1 MKLKKKSI
9 VYFVVL
15 FILITA
21 FLYGF
26 YGKVIL
32 HPNAFIFG
40 NHGDGMKNYYT
51 YAYYIQHNH
60 SYTNFEGMNY
70 PYGENFTYTDCH
82 PLLAFVLK
90 LIHDVF
96 PGIAQYSI
104 GLLNLLM
111 IFSIGITAIILYF
124 LFRELKVTHLLSVM
138 GAMAITALS
147 PQIFR
152 LSGHYALSYGFFIP
166 LTIYL
171 LILYEKGKHQ
181 WRIFFLLSVSIFFF
195 FATHAYLGMIAATL
209 VFTYAVAGIVDKL
222 FRKKKA
228 ALAKHFWLVAAALI
242 PVALYYLLVKITDIH
257 SGRTTNPWGI
267 LENHAELSSI
277 FLPVCSPLDKIKG
290 ALFPGLIQPWEGWS
304 YIGLITI
311 LALIAF
317 IVASVV
323 SSVKGRRLTL
333 NKSWVDSYPLRL
345 LFVVS
350 LIILAFSLFVPFR
363 WFGWEH
369 LINYFDVVKQFRAIG
384 RFAWVFYFVSAIV
397 LIAITNSL
405 FNGLSKK
412 KLNVPAYF
420 LAVLIPMLLFAESW
434 KYHEITSAE
443 IVKSPNFFCAQQLPQ
458 PLKHDIENTNVF
470 NYQAILPF
478 PFFYIGSENYG
489 KVADEKVYRL
499 AFLFSY
505 HTGLPMFSSYLT
517 RTSIHE
523 SKKIM
528 QLLAA
533 NYYQKEI
540 KKDLPCHK
548 PFLLVCL
555 NGYLNNSESE
565 YVKKA
570 TLICTRDDYSLYEI
584 SPEVFFENT
593 AKEEFRNF
601 DVVKD
606 SLFEKQGFLVSD
618 TSLLFV
624 YDDFANDATDIAFS
638 GGRGCHF
645 GPQKDFHILLKIEKG
660 RLPLNKKFT
669 ARLWMYN
676 RGENFG
682 QDCLSG
688 MFFFQKNKD
697 GQVEWLQPIITAGN
711 SHEINGDWS
720 LVELSLDHQDAEAAY
735 DLVYKGSDL
744 AEKTMYVDD
753 LLFYDND
760 LVVYKMMKDRG
771 STSSLFKNNHRIS
784 QPEKAR

>member
-1 MKLKKKSI
+1 MKLKKKSL
-9 VYFVVL
+9 VYFVIL
-15 FILITA
+15 LLLITA

-26 YGKVIL
+26 YGKVII

-40 NHGDGMKNYYT
+40 NQGDGMKNYYT
-51 YAYYIQHNH
+51 YAYYIQNNQ

-90 LIHDVF
+90 LIHEAF

-111 IFSIGITAIILYF
+111 IFSIAITVILLY
-124 LFRELKVTHLLSVM
+124 LLLRELKVVHLLSVL
-138 GAMAITALS
+138 GAVAITALS

-152 LSGHYALSYGFFIP
+152 LSGHYALSYSFFIP

-171 LILYEKGKHQ
+171 LILFEKANHRS
-181 WRIFFLLSVSIFFF
+181 RIFFLLCFSIFFF
-195 FATHAYLGMIAATL
+195 FSIHAYMGMIAATL
-209 VFTYAVAGIVDKL
+209 VFTYALVGLSDKL
-222 FRKKKA
+222 LRRQKPWMG
-228 ALAKHFWLVAAALI
+228 KHFWLMTAALI
-242 PVALYYLLVKITDIH
+242 PVALYYLVVKITDIH
-257 SGRTTNPWGI
+257 TGRTSNPWGI
-267 LENHAELSSI
+267 LENHAELSSVFI
-277 FLPVCSPLDKIKG
+277 PVCSPLDKIKET
-290 ALFPGLIQPWEGWS
+290 LFPGLIQPWEGWS
-304 YIGLITI
+304 YIGMITI

-323 SSVKGRRLTL
+323 SSVTSRKLAFNR
-333 NKSWVDSYPLRL
+333 NWVESYPIRL
-345 LFVVS
+345 LFATS
-350 LIILAFSLFVPFR
+350 LIILAFALFVPFR
-363 WFGWEH
+363 WFGWER
-369 LINYFDVVKQFRAIG
+369 LINYFDIIKQFRAIG

-397 LIAITNSL
+397 LIVITNSL
-405 FNGLSKK
+405 FDGLSKK
-412 KLNVPAYF
+412 KLKVPAYF
-420 LAVLIPMLLFAESW
+420 LAVLIPVLLFAESW

-470 NYQAILPF
+470 GYQAILPF
-478 PFFYIGSENYG
+478 PFFYIGSENFG

-505 HTGLPMFSSYLT
+505 HTGLPMISSYLT

-533 NYYQKEI
+533 NYYQKDI
-540 KKDLPCHK
+540 KNDLPSQK

-555 NGYLNNSESE
+555 NGYLNSKEAE

-584 SPEVFFENT
+584 RPEVFFENI
-593 AKEEFRNF
+593 AEEEFRNF
-601 DVVKD
+601 DVIKD
-606 SLFEKQGFLVSD
+606 SLFEKRGFLVSD
-618 TSLLFV
+618 TSLLFA
-624 YDDFANDATDIAFS
+624 YDDFANEATDITFS

-645 GPQKDFHILLKIEKG
+645 GPQKDYHILLKIEKG
-660 RLPLNKKFT
+660 RLPLHKKFT

-676 RGENFG
+676 QGDNFG

-697 GQVEWLQPIITAGN
+697 GQVEWLQPMTSAGN
-711 SHEINGDWS
+711 SHEINGNWS
-720 LVELSLDHQDAEAAY
+720 LVELSLDHQDADAAY
-735 DLVYKGSDL
+735 ELVYKGSDL

-753 LLFYDND
+753 LLFYDSDLIIYRMTND
-760 LVVYKMMKDRG
+760 NGKAC
-771 STSSLFKNNHRIS
+771 LFKNNHRICLT
-784 QPEKAR
+784 EKAR